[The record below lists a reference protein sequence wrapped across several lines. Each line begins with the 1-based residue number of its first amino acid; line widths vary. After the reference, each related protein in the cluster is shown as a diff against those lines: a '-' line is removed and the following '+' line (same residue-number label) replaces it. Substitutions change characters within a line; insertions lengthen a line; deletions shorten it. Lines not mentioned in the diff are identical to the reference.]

1 MFHDDYNDISD
12 ISKISLQGIWI
23 PPVKT
28 RVITSPS
35 SLSLRLWKPFLQP
48 HCFLFC
54 LFSRPQLVHGACQ
67 IPLKHCAFGCSR
79 LIKAQGSS
87 RPPGNNFGPVKCK
100 QPLEYVELLDC
111 ATALKSQYGTGRMQ
125 VSCNAAQ
132 SFCVLL
138 VTPQVNELGNTVRMA
153 SRPSKCK

>member
-12 ISKISLQGIWI
+12 ISKILLQGIWI

-54 LFSRPQLVHGACQ
+54 LFSRPQLVYGACQ

-79 LIKAQGSS
+79 LIKAPLNMWNCWTAQQ
-87 RPPGNNFGPVKCK
+87 RF
-100 QPLEYVELLDC
+100 QPIWHRKNASVMQRSAKLLR
-111 ATALKSQYGTGRMQ
+111 LTGYTT
-125 VSCNAAQ
+125 S
-132 SFCVLL
+132 
-138 VTPQVNELGNTVRMA
+138 E
-153 SRPSKCK
+153 